1 MAREIVIS
9 IYLFL
14 FRVIFNIF
22 KLFPQKE
29 KTTFIASF
37 GDNTY
42 YVTKELLESYQGQVV
57 ILKTPQCHTDFSSFT
72 TIKTLGFQSMNLV
85 DLLRSIYHL
94 ATSKVVFVDNYFG
107 CLSVMNFKP
116 TVVCVQLWHAAGA
129 IKKFGLMDPSVAQRS
144 DRSKKRFEK
153 VYQRFDYVV
162 VGSEK
167 MANIFKASFN
177 ISNERILRTGVPR
190 TDIFYDKTVT
200 EDLINRLTTRY
211 PVVKNKKVILY
222 APTFRDGQL
231 TSPEIAL
238 DIKRLYEELNNEYVL
253 FLRLHPAVKVKVENN
268 FEDFVYN
275 VSDYPNIN
283 HLLLISTILIS
294 DYSSIPFEFSLLEK
308 PMIFHA
314 YDLEPYTFSRG
325 FWEDYK
331 SNIPGPVTK
340 STEEIINLIHAND
353 FNFEKIK
360 NYATNWNKFSYGNSS
375 KNLIDVLY
383 HPENSYKKVRGSN
396 VSL

>member
-1 MAREIVIS
+1 M
-9 IYLFL
+9 
-14 FRVIFNIF
+14 IFNIF

-29 KTTFIASF
+29 KTTFIATF

-42 YVTKELLESYQGQVV
+42 YVTKELLKSYQGQVV
-57 ILKTPQCHTDFSSFT
+57 ILKTPQCQTDFSRFT
-72 TIKTLGFQSMNLV
+72 TIKVLSFQSKNLIH
-85 DLLRSIYHL
+85 LLRSIYHL

-107 CLSVMNFKP
+107 CLSVMNFKAN
-116 TVVCVQLWHAAGA
+116 VMCIQLWHAAGA

-144 DRSKKRFEK
+144 LRSKKRFDK

-167 MANIFKASFN
+167 MANIFKASFDV
-177 ISNERILRTGVPR
+177 SDERILRTGVPR
-190 TDIFYDKTVT
+190 TDIFYDKTIK
-200 EDLINRLTTRY
+200 EDLVHRLTTRY
-211 PVVKNKKVILY
+211 PIIKTKKVILY

-238 DIKRLYEELNNEYVL
+238 DIKKLYEELNDEYVL
-253 FLRLHPAVKVKVENN
+253 FLRLHPAMRVNLETN

-275 VSDYPNIN
+275 VSDYPDIN
-283 HLLLISTILIS
+283 HLLLISTMLIS

-340 STEEIINLIHAND
+340 STQEIINVIQAND
-353 FNFEKIK
+353 FNYEKIRS
-360 NYATNWNKFSYGNSS
+360 YAANWNKFSYGNSS
-375 KNLIDVLY
+375 KNLIAVLY
-383 HPENSYKKVRGSN
+383 DSEHSYQRQAGSE